1 MKLNFY
7 QRCQGSGEDIK
18 YGRHG
23 QCNNHIHLSEICCL
37 LSPCEIPAQAN
48 ANLAWS
54 TSGPRAVVN
63 ETGVS
68 CCPEVYG
75 ELKNK
80 RPVSVVIQQC
90 PNTTY
95 VALLIKQW
103 DRCPRVTQHKA
114 MFTGPAPRNFR
125 DKTLDLI
132 SPSPPPPRTLT
143 PGECFIWLHNC
154 CII

>member
-95 VALLIKQW
+95 VALLRVQAVAKMPLGNATQSNVY
-103 DRCPRVTQHKA
+103 RACTPQLPRQDA
-114 MFTGPAPRNFR
+114 GPYFPF
-125 DKTLDLI
+125 
-132 SPSPPPPRTLT
+132 SPSSPNSNPWGMFHLAS
-143 PGECFIWLHNC
+143 
-154 CII
+154 